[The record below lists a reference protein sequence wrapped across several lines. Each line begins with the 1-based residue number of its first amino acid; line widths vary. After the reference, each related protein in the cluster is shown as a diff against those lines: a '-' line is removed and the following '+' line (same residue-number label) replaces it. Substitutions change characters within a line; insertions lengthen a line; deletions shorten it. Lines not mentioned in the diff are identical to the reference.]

1 MTNIMLTRENQRV
14 GKQLLACWANEL
26 SFDILNG
33 NLKLKRNQNQR
44 LLVGKYMYML
54 TPLVEVHVLTFPK
67 RIKKD
72 LFLSLKFLFGYEIL
86 YH

>member
-1 MTNIMLTRENQRV
+1 MLTRENQRV

-44 LLVGKYMYML
+44 LLVGKYMNML
-54 TPLVEVHVLTFPK
+54 IPLVDFYICLPFQKKELRNRYIFKSEVPFWL
-67 RIKKD
+67 
-72 LFLSLKFLFGYEIL
+72 
-86 YH
+86 